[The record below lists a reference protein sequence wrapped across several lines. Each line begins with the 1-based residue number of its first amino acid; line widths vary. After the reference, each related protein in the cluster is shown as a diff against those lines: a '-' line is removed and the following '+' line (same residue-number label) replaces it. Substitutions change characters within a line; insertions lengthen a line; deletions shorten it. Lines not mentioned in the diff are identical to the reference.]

1 MRKPS
6 LAGVLPLALVTLV
19 SCALAQGQTQTNEKP
34 AQYFLILLNRPAN
47 APQLSKEEGAKLQ
60 EEHMAN
66 IRKMAAEHKLLV
78 AGPFMDDTTLRG
90 VFVLQAESAA
100 QAQEWA
106 DSDPAI
112 KAGRLSAELR
122 GPWLIDANA
131 IHAPAEPPG
140 MEQFTLVLM
149 KSGEHWNPDA
159 PEFMEV
165 IRKHHAFIQQMTEQ
179 GNIALAGPFPLSEP
193 GELRGATIF
202 RVGEAQTAKLAQEDP
217 VVKAG
222 ILRTELH
229 PWATGK
235 GVLASGQPLQAL
247 SSAPALR
254 IAIGGNVQA
263 ARLINRVQ
271 PVYPEEASKEK
282 ISGTVKL
289 HVVIAKD
296 GKVQQIQ
303 VVSGHPLLVQ
313 AAIDAVR
320 QWQYQP
326 TLLNGQPVEVD
337 TQIDVIFSQ

>member
-1 MRKPS
+1 MRKVF
-6 LAGVLPLALVTLV
+6 LAGVLLLALVALMSSTLTP
-19 SCALAQGQTQTNEKP
+19 AQTQTDAK
-34 AQYFLILLNRPAN
+34 ASQYFLILLNRPPS
-47 APQLSKEEGAKLQ
+47 APQLSKEEGVKLQ

-78 AGPFMDDTTLRG
+78 AGPFMDDTPLRG
-90 VFVLQAESAA
+90 IFVLQAESAA
-100 QAQEWA
+100 QAQAWA
-106 DSDPAI
+106 DSDPAV
-112 KAGRLSAELR
+112 KAGRLSAELH
-122 GPWLIDANA
+122 GPWQINSID
-131 IHAPAEPPG
+131 IHAPTEPPG
-140 MEQFTLVLM
+140 MEQYTLVLM
-149 KSGEHWNPDA
+149 KSGEHWNPDD

-165 IRKHHAFIQQMTEQ
+165 IKQHHAFIRQMSQ
-179 GNIALAGPFPLSEP
+179 GGNIALDGPFPLSVP
-193 GELRGATIF
+193 GELRGVVIY
-202 RVGEAQTAKLAQEDP
+202 RVGEATAAKLTEEDP

-222 ILRTELH
+222 ILKAELH

-247 SSAPALR
+247 SSPPPRR
-254 IAIGGNVQA
+254 ITIGGNVQA

-271 PVYPEEASKEK
+271 PVYPEEASNEK

-337 TQIDVIFSQ
+337 TQIDVVFSL

>member
-1 MRKPS
+1 MRKLS
-6 LAGVLPLALVTLV
+6 LAGTILLALVALISSTL
-19 SCALAQGQTQTNEKP
+19 APAQTQTSAK
-34 AQYFLILLNRPAN
+34 ALQYFLILLKRPAN
-47 APQLSKEEGAKLQ
+47 APQLSKEAGAKLQ

-90 VFVLQAESAA
+90 IFVLQAESAA
-100 QAQEWA
+100 QAQAWA

-112 KAGRLSAELR
+112 KAGRLSAELH
-122 GPWLIDANA
+122 GPWMIDVNA
-131 IHAPAEPPG
+131 IHAPVEPPG
-140 MEQFTLVLM
+140 MEQYTLVLM
-149 KSGEHWNPDA
+149 KTGERWNPDA

-165 IRKHHAFIQQMTEQ
+165 IKRHHGFIQDMTEQ
-179 GNIALAGPFPLSEP
+179 GNIALAGPFPLTDP
-193 GELRGATIF
+193 GELRGAVIF
-202 RVGEAQTAKLAQEDP
+202 RVGEQAAAKLVEEDP
-217 VVKAG
+217 IVKAG
-222 ILRTELH
+222 VLKAELH

-247 SSAPALR
+247 SSAPPMR

-296 GKVQQIQ
+296 GKIQQIQ

-313 AAIDAVR
+313 SAIDAVR

-326 TLLNGQPVEVD
+326 TLLNGQSVEVD
-337 TQIDVIFSQ
+337 TQVDVIFSL

>member
-6 LAGVLPLALVTLV
+6 LAGVLLLALVTLV

-90 VFVLQAESAA
+90 IFVLRAESAA

-122 GPWLIDANA
+122 GPWLIDASA